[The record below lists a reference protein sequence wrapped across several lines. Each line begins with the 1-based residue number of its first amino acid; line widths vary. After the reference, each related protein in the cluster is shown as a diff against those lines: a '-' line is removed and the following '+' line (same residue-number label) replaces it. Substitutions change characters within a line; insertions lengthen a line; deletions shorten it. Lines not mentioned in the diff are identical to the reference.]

1 MKSFIFFQQQY
12 VHFFP
17 LFSLFHLEICQQQ
30 NIVPVE
36 SHAGSQKKKKCTYG
50 TRLDQSNFS
59 TGPFSSKGGMVKTIS
74 FPLGSPLSHPK
85 PAELIRLEERG

>member
-12 VHFFP
+12 VHFFS

-36 SHAGSQKKKKCTYG
+36 SHAGSQKKKNVPTEQG
-50 TRLDQSNFS
+50 W
-59 TGPFSSKGGMVKTIS
+59 IS
-74 FPLGSPLSHPK
+74 PTSQPALSPLKAGWSRPSLSLWG
-85 PAELIRLEERG
+85 PPYPTPNQQN